1 MINTIEKLKDA
12 ININKV
18 PNSIGRYPGLIIIN
32 TPRKPTKSAV
42 ILCALVISLKK
53 ITAKIVV
60 NKGVVKPNAAA
71 FSRCIIPIAENQ
83 VIIDITLIKLRKN
96 WSLIFFDFIALNL
109 FLIINGKTIINPIKQ
124 RKKHIVNGFKS
135 LDKYFTPEAIS
146 AAVKVPINVKATT
159 MK

>member
-18 PNSIGRYPGLIIIN
+18 PDSIGRYPGLIIIN
-32 TPRKPTKSAV
+32 RPRKPIKSAV
-42 ILCALVISLKK
+42 ILCALITSLKI

-60 NKGVVKPNAAA
+60 NKGVVKPNAVA